1 MNDTVRLES
10 EKIIKTIDKLEKRV
24 ADRFPNSNL
33 RKICLQFLTI
43 AQQSQHNIHWI
54 SKPNIS
60 LRFFSYLI
68 ILVGIVGLLY
78 SITLID
84 LKIENTTLANVVTVS
99 EAIFN
104 DIILVGAAIFFLV
117 SLESRLKTRK
127 ALKSLNELRVI
138 AHVID
143 MHQLTKDPYV
153 NDNPESATEHSPKR
167 TLTKFELQ
175 RYLDYC
181 SEATALVGKVAALYS
196 QSLPEE
202 AVVSAVNEIETLTTG
217 LSRKI
222 WQKLIILNN

>member
-1 MNDTVRLES
+1 ML
-10 EKIIKTIDKLEKRV
+10 
-24 ADRFPNSNL
+24 
-33 RKICLQFLTI
+33 
-43 AQQSQHNIHWI
+43 
-54 SKPNIS
+54 
-60 LRFFSYLI
+60 
-68 ILVGIVGLLY
+68 
-78 SITLID
+78 SI
-84 LKIENTTLANVVTVS
+84 
-99 EAIFN
+99 
-104 DIILVGAAIFFLV
+104 
-117 SLESRLKTRK
+117 
-127 ALKSLNELRVI
+127 
-138 AHVID
+138 

-222 WQKLIILNN
+222 WQKTNHSEQLISIQNNKRYTATFSLNPGIKFVLLSQHYTINFR